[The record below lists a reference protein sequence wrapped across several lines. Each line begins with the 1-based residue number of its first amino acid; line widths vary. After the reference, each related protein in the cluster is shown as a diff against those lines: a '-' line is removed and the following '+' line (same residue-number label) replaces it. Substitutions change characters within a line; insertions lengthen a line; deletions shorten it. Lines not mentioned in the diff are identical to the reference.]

1 MPNVETFRASGGLC
15 SKRSSRCS
23 IGNRQ
28 SAIYNPMT
36 FGAPEWLWGLLLIPL
51 SIALFVHSE
60 HRGLKR
66 LQQFVSA
73 RLLPRLAGTVNRR
86 RRVVRFGLQLLGL
99 GMAIVSLAQPRW
111 GYTFEDVKRKGL
123 DLLIAVDTSRSM
135 LSNDVQPDRLE
146 RVKLAIQDLVNEL
159 QGDRVG
165 LIAFAGRAFLQAP
178 LTIDYDAVIEAVN
191 DLDTKTIPEGGTNIS
206 SAITLA
212 TQSFGKSAMGN
223 RALII
228 FTDGEELSGDAV
240 RTAKAAASEAGVRI
254 FTVGVGTP
262 QGSLIPITGDN
273 GETSFV
279 KDAAGQVV
287 KSKLDDK
294 RLREVAEATG
304 GFYLHLENG
313 PRTMQQVQTE
323 GLAKMQAAEM
333 DVRLSRRPIERY
345 EWPLGAAL
353 IALALSI
360 LLPERRRVR
369 ARAYLPGLQP
379 MQAGVSVPGKAAGAV
394 VAVIVLLCSS
404 AFATA
409 PGINAYQQGKFED
422 AYTQFQGTLK
432 SHPQSRAQDELQF
445 DSGTAAYKLKD
456 YNKALE
462 SFSQALLT
470 PDTGL
475 QTKGHYNLGNT
486 LYQRGEMQKSDDK
499 KLSDW
504 TNALDHYEQTLK
516 LDPQNKE
523 AKDNYEYVKRKI
535 DELKNKKQEQQP
547 SPSPSPSPPQKDKQN
562 KQDQQ
567 QKQQNQQNQDQQQQQ
582 KNQQQKDNQQQSQS
596 QQNQKD
602 QQQQQQQSQS
612 QQNQKDQQ
620 QQTQNK
626 SDSGKEQK
634 EQQQKDQAQAKN
646 EPQKKQQQQPGETPS
661 PSPGGQNQQENQSS
675 PSPGERQAEQS
686 PSPGE
691 GENEMPSPSPA
702 EGDEED
708 ASPTPAE
715 SPQKKF
721 AGEVKGAAGDSSQ
734 KPADKNKQTAADAE
748 QEKEGQMSERQAL
761 ALLESMKDEEARV
774 RLDERKVTRHVYND
788 W

>member
-1 MPNVETFRASGGLC
+1 
-15 SKRSSRCS
+15 
-23 IGNRQ
+23 
-28 SAIYNPMT
+28 MT
-36 FGAPEWLWGLLLIPL
+36 FGVPEWLWGLLLIPL
-51 SIALFVHSE
+51 LIALFLRAE

-73 RLLPRLAGTVNRR
+73 RLLPQLAGTVNRR
-86 RRVVRFGLQLLGL
+86 RRIIRFGLLLLGL
-99 GMAIVSLAQPRW
+99 ALAIVSLAQPRW
-111 GYTFEDVKRKGL
+111 GYIFEDVKRKGL
-123 DLLIAVDTSRSM
+123 DLLVAVDTSRSM
-135 LSNDVQPDRLE
+135 LSNDVQPNRLE
-146 RVKLAIQDLVNEL
+146 RVKLAIQDLIDEL

-240 RTAKAAASEAGVRI
+240 KTAKAAADAGVRI
-254 FTVGVGTP
+254 FTIGVGTP
-262 QGSLIPITGDN
+262 QGSLIPVTGDN

-279 KDAAGQVV
+279 KDSAGQVV

-313 PRTMQQVQTE
+313 PRTMQQVQSE

-360 LLPERRRVR
+360 LIPERKRVR
-369 ARAYLPGLQP
+369 ERAHVPAPARN
-379 MQAGVSVPGKAAGAV
+379 AGRSVAGGPVKAAGAA
-394 VAVIVLLCSS
+394 VAVLMLLCSS
-404 AFATA
+404 VFGTV

-422 AYTQFQGTLK
+422 AYKEFQDTLK
-432 SHPQSRAQDELQF
+432 SHPQSRAEDELQF

-470 PDTGL
+470 PDSGL

-523 AKDNYEYVKRKI
+523 AKDNYEYVKKKI
-535 DELKNKKQEQQP
+535 DELKNKKEQQTTTIP
-547 SPSPSPSPPQKDKQN
+547 FPN
-562 KQDQQ
+562 A
-567 QKQQNQQNQDQQQQQ
+567 
-582 KNQQQKDNQQQSQS
+582 
-596 QQNQKD
+596 
-602 QQQQQQQSQS
+602 
-612 QQNQKDQQ
+612 
-620 QQTQNK
+620 TA
-626 SDSGKEQK
+626 KEQTEQARSAAKTAKPTKPGPAATK
-634 EQQQKDQAQAKN
+634 ERSAAERSKRSTATATAAAATTTTTAAK
-646 EPQKKQQQQPGETPS
+646 P
-661 PSPGGQNQQENQSS
+661 
-675 PSPGERQAEQS
+675 
-686 PSPGE
+686 
-691 GENEMPSPSPA
+691 
-702 EGDEED
+702 
-708 ASPTPAE
+708 E
-715 SPQKKF
+715 S
-721 AGEVKGAAGDSSQ
+721 AGSKGSAAGT
-734 KPADKNKQTAADAE
+734 KPAVAGQIGQRQRSKRTTAKGPVSGEKRTAKETAATTRRESISLARRRKAAGQTAF
-748 QEKEGQMSERQAL
+748 AL
-761 ALLESMKDEEARV
+761 AG
-774 RLDERKVTRHVYND
+774 TTTG
-788 W
+788 

>member
-1 MPNVETFRASGGLC
+1 
-15 SKRSSRCS
+15 
-23 IGNRQ
+23 
-28 SAIYNPMT
+28 MT
-36 FGAPEWLWGLLLIPL
+36 FGAPEWLWGLLFIPL
-51 SIALFVHSE
+51 LIAIFVHAE
-60 HRGLKR
+60 RRGLKR

-73 RLLPRLAGTVNRR
+73 RLLPQLAGTVDRR
-86 RRVVRFGLQLLGL
+86 RRIIRFGLQTLGL
-99 GMAIVSLAQPRW
+99 ALAIVSLAQPRW

-123 DLLIAVDTSRSM
+123 DLLVAVDTSRSM
-135 LSNDVQPDRLE
+135 LSNDVQPSRLDRV
-146 RVKLAIQDLVNEL
+146 RLAIQDLIDEL

-206 SAITLA
+206 SAIELA

-240 RTAKAAASEAGVRI
+240 KAAKAAAEAGVRI

-279 KDAAGQVV
+279 KDINGQVV

-294 RLREVAEATG
+294 RLREIAEATG

-360 LLPERRRVR
+360 LIPERKRVR
-369 ARAYLPGLQP
+369 ARSNVPAPVRNVTPTL
-379 MQAGVSVPGKAAGAV
+379 AGGPAKAAGAA
-394 VAVIVLLCSS
+394 AVLLILLCSS
-404 AFATA
+404 AFATV
-409 PGINAYQQGKFED
+409 PGVNAYQQGKFED
-422 AYTQFQGTLK
+422 AYKEFQETLK
-432 SHPQSRAQDELQF
+432 SHPESRAEDELQF

-523 AKDNYEYVKRKI
+523 AKENYEYVKRKI
-535 DELKNKKQEQQP
+535 DELKNKQE
-547 SPSPSPSPPQKDKQN
+547 S
-562 KQDQQ
+562 
-567 QKQQNQQNQDQQQQQ
+567 
-582 KNQQQKDNQQQSQS
+582 
-596 QQNQKD
+596 
-602 QQQQQQQSQS
+602 
-612 QQNQKDQQ
+612 
-620 QQTQNK
+620 
-626 SDSGKEQK
+626 
-634 EQQQKDQAQAKN
+634 
-646 EPQKKQQQQPGETPS
+646 
-661 PSPGGQNQQENQSS
+661 
-675 PSPGERQAEQS
+675 
-686 PSPGE
+686 
-691 GENEMPSPSPA
+691 
-702 EGDEED
+702 
-708 ASPTPAE
+708 
-715 SPQKKF
+715 
-721 AGEVKGAAGDSSQ
+721 SSQ
-734 KPADKNKQTAADAE
+734 KSTSEQSKPQQIEPSEAAKKAKAAADKAVMQRKFRTAL
-748 QEKEGQMSERQAL
+748 KIMSDQL
-761 ALLESMKDEEARV
+761 RV
-774 RLDERKVTRHVYND
+774 DSTTAYYSDYIHRLGDINGIKRTDNP
-788 W
+788 

>member
-1 MPNVETFRASGGLC
+1 
-15 SKRSSRCS
+15 
-23 IGNRQ
+23 
-28 SAIYNPMT
+28 MT
-36 FGAPEWLWGLLLIPL
+36 FGAPEWLWGLLLVPL
-51 SIALFVHSE
+51 LIALFVRSE

-73 RLLPRLAGTVNRR
+73 RLLPQLAGTVNRPR
-86 RRVVRFGLQLLGL
+86 RIMRFGLLLLGL
-99 GMAIVSLAQPRW
+99 ALAVVSLAQPRW

-123 DLLIAVDTSRSM
+123 DLLVAVDTSRSM
-135 LSNDVQPDRLE
+135 LSNDVQPNRLE
-146 RVKLAIQDLVNEL
+146 RVKLAIQDLIDEL

-206 SAITLA
+206 KLYYACHAEL
-212 TQSFGKSAMGN
+212 GKSAMGN

-240 RTAKAAASEAGVRI
+240 KTAKAAAADAGVRI

-262 QGSLIPITGDN
+262 QGSLIPITSDN

-279 KDAAGQVV
+279 KDSAGQVH

-313 PRTMQQVQTE
+313 PRTMQQVQSE

-360 LLPERRRVR
+360 LIPERKRVR
-369 ARAYLPGLQP
+369 ERAHVPAPARNAGRSV
-379 MQAGVSVPGKAAGAV
+379 AGVPIKAAGAA
-394 VAVIVLLCSS
+394 VAVLMLLCSS
-404 AFATA
+404 VLATA

-422 AYTQFQGTLK
+422 AYKEFQGTLK
-432 SHPQSRAQDELQF
+432 SHPQSHAVDELQF

-523 AKDNYEYVKRKI
+523 AKDNYEYVKKKI
-535 DELKNKKQEQQP
+535 DELKNKKEQQQQP
-547 SPSPSPSPPQKDKQN
+547 SPSPTPPQKN
-562 KQDQQ
+562 KQDKQDQ
-567 QKQQNQQNQDQQQQQ
+567 QQNQQNQDQQQQQ
-582 KNQQQKDNQQQSQS
+582 KDQQ
-596 QQNQKD
+596 QKD
-602 QQQQQQQSQS
+602 QQQQQQQQ
-612 QQNQKDQQ
+612 QQNQNQQDQKDQQ
-620 QQTQNK
+620 QAQNQQSQDK
-626 SDSGKEQK
+626 SGSDKDQK
-634 EQQQKDQAQAKN
+634 EQQQKDQSQAKN
-646 EPQKKQQQQPGETPS
+646 EPQKKQQQQPGESPS
-661 PSPGGQNQQENQSS
+661 PSPGAEKQQDNQPS
-675 PSPGERQAEQS
+675 PSPGQRQAEQS

-691 GENEMPSPSPA
+691 GENEMPSPSPG
-702 EGDEED
+702 EGEEEN

-721 AGEVKGAAGDSSQ
+721 AGEVKGAGGENSQ
-734 KPADKNKQTAADAE
+734 KPADKDEQMAAEAE

-774 RLDERKVTRHVYND
+774 RLDERKVKRHVYND

>member
-1 MPNVETFRASGGLC
+1 MGIF
-15 SKRSSRCS
+15 
-23 IGNRQ
+23 
-28 SAIYNPMT
+28 MT
-36 FGAPEWLWGLLLIPL
+36 FGAPEWLWGLLVIPL
-51 SIALFVHSE
+51 LIALFVRAE
-60 HRGLKR
+60 DRALKR

-73 RLLPRLAGTVNRR
+73 RLLPQLAGTVNRPR
-86 RRVVRFGLQLLGL
+86 RIVRFGLQLLGL
-99 GMAIVSLAQPRW
+99 ALAIVSLAQLRW

-123 DLLIAVDTSRSM
+123 DLIIAVDTSRSM

-146 RVKLAIQDLVNEL
+146 RVKLAIQDLINEL

-178 LTIDYDAVIEAVN
+178 LTIDYDAVIEAIN

-206 SAITLA
+206 SAIALA
-212 TQSFGKSAMGN
+212 TQSFGKSAVGN

-240 RTAKAAASEAGVRI
+240 KTAKAAADAGVRI

-279 KDAAGQVV
+279 KDSAGQVV

-294 RLREVAEATG
+294 RLREIAEATG
-304 GFYLHLENG
+304 GSYVHLENG
-313 PRTMQQVQTE
+313 PRTMQQVQNE

-345 EWPLGAAL
+345 EWPLSAAL
-353 IALALSI
+353 IALALSMLI
-360 LLPERRRVR
+360 PERKSATARVR
-369 ARAYLPGLQP
+369 RGGRVRERATIPAP
-379 MQAGVSVPGKAAGAV
+379 AKTAAAAV
-394 VAVIVLLCSS
+394 ALLVLLCTS
-404 AFATA
+404 AFAAA
-409 PGINAYQQGKFED
+409 PGVDAYQQGKFED
-422 AYTQFQGTLK
+422 AYKEFQGTLK
-432 SHPQSRAQDELQF
+432 SHPESRAEDTLQF

-456 YNKALE
+456 YTKALE

-475 QTKGHYNLGNT
+475 QSKGHYNLGNT
-486 LYQRGEMQKSDDK
+486 LYQHGEMQKNDDK

-547 SPSPSPSPPQKDKQN
+547 SPSPTPPQKNNQN
-562 KQDQQ
+562 KQNQ
-567 QKQQNQQNQDQQQQQ
+567 QQNQQNQDQQQQQ
-582 KNQQQKDNQQQSQS
+582 QKDQQQKDQKQDQQQQ
-596 QQNQKD
+596 

-620 QQTQNK
+620 QQSQNQQAQNQSS
-626 SDSGKEQK
+626 SDKEQK
-634 EQQQKDQAQAKN
+634 ERQQKDQAQAKN

-661 PSPGGQNQQENQSS
+661 PSPGAEKQRENHGS
-675 PSPGERQAEQS
+675 PSPGQQQSEQS

-691 GENEMPSPSPA
+691 GENEEPSPSPG
-702 EGDEED
+702 EGENGN
-708 ASPTPAE
+708 ASPTPAD

-721 AGEVKGAAGDSSQ
+721 AGEVKGAAGDTSQ
-734 KPADKNKQTAADAE
+734 KPADKNEQVAEAE

-774 RLDERKVTRHVYND
+774 RLDERKVRRHVYND

>member
-1 MPNVETFRASGGLC
+1 LEKIT
-15 SKRSSRCS
+15 
-23 IGNRQ
+23 
-28 SAIYNPMT
+28 MT
-36 FGAPEWLWGLLLIPL
+36 FGAPEWLWGLLLVPL
-51 SIALFVHSE
+51 LIGLFVQSE
-60 HRGLKR
+60 RRGLKR

-73 RLLPRLAGTVNRR
+73 RLLPQLAGTVNRPR
-86 RRVVRFGLQLLGL
+86 RIIRFGLLLVGL
-99 GMAIVSLAQPRW
+99 ALEISSLAQPRW
-111 GYTFEDVKRKGL
+111 GYTFVDVKRKGL
-123 DLLIAVDTSRSM
+123 DLLVAVDTSRSM
-135 LSNDVQPDRLE
+135 LSNDVQPNRLD
-146 RVKLAIQDLVNEL
+146 RVKLAIQDLIDEL

-228 FTDGEELSGDAV
+228 FTDGEDLNGEAV
-240 RTAKAAASEAGVRI
+240 KTAKAAADAGVRI
-254 FTVGVGTP
+254 FTIGVGTP
-262 QGSLIPITGDN
+262 QGSLIPVTGDN

-279 KDAAGQVV
+279 KDSAGQVV

-345 EWPLGAAL
+345 EWPLSAAL
-353 IALALSI
+353 IALALSMLI
-360 LLPERRRVR
+360 PERKRVR
-369 ARAYLPGLQP
+369 ARAYLPA
-379 MQAGVSVPGKAAGAV
+379 MQAGLSAPTSKPARSVTTGPAKAAG
-394 VAVIVLLCSS
+394 VAVAVLMFMCSS
-404 AFATA
+404 AFGTA
-409 PGINAYQQGKFED
+409 PGVNAYQQGKFED
-422 AYTQFQGTLK
+422 AYKEFQQTLK
-432 SHPQSRAQDELQF
+432 SHPESRAEDELQF

-456 YNKALE
+456 YNKAME

-470 PDTGL
+470 RDTNL
-475 QTKGHYNLGNT
+475 QGKGHYNLGNT

-504 TNALDHYEQTLK
+504 KNALDHYEQTLK

-535 DELKNKKQEQQP
+535 EELKNKKEQQQ
-547 SPSPSPSPPQKDKQN
+547 PSPSPSPPQKDKQK

-582 KNQQQKDNQQQSQS
+582 KDQQQKD
-596 QQNQKD
+596 QKD
-602 QQQQQQQSQS
+602 QQQQQQQ
-612 QQNQKDQQ
+612 QQQRQNQNQQDQKDQQ
-620 QQTQNK
+620 QAQNQQSQNQSG
-626 SDSGKEQK
+626 SDKDKK
-634 EQQQKDQAQAKN
+634 EQQQKDQSQAKN
-646 EPQKKQQQQPGETPS
+646 EPQKKQQQQPGQSAS
-661 PSPGGQNQQENQSS
+661 PSPGGEKKQDDQPS
-675 PSPGERQAEQS
+675 PSPGERQAEES

-691 GENEMPSPSPA
+691 GENGSPSPSPG
-702 EGDEED
+702 EGEEEN

-721 AGEVKGAAGDSSQ
+721 AGEVKGAAGDNSQ
-734 KPADKNKQTAADAE
+734 KPADKNEQVAAEAE
-748 QEKEGQMSERQAL
+748 KEKEGQMSERQAL

-774 RLDERKVTRHVYND
+774 RLDERKVKRHVYND